1 VTRRPCSGSRSASS
15 NGSSI
20 IRLVIQVTVN
30 GKAHRFEQ
38 PLEIAT
44 LLARLE
50 LSGKKIA
57 VERNGEIV
65 PKSAHASII
74 VGDGDQLEIVVAVG
88 GG

>member
-1 VTRRPCSGSRSASS
+1 M
-15 NGSSI
+15 I
-20 IRLVIQVTVN
+20 HVTVN
-30 GKAHRFEQ
+30 GKAHRFEK
-38 PLEIAT
+38 PLEIAA

-65 PKSAHASII
+65 PKSAHALTLLA
-74 VGDGDQLEIVVAVG
+74 DGDQLEIVVAVG